1 MGVTAIFKL
10 FYKKIEMH
18 YSKNRIRL
26 EVKRFCVI
34 QTNKP
39 ISDLI
44 DDLNYY

>member
-26 EVKRFCVI
+26 EVKRFCVK
-34 QTNKP
+34 QTDKP
-39 ISDLI
+39 IIDLI
-44 DDLNYY
+44 DDVNSC